1 MKNFFIAALVSLA
14 VMFIMAVITHL
25 LKVRLDFLV
34 GWFSCM
40 GYYITLNYLENKENG
55 DNG

>member
-1 MKNFFIAALVSLA
+1 MKKFFYAALVSLA
-14 VMFIMAVITHL
+14 VMFIMTVITHF

-40 GYYITLNYLENKENG
+40 GYYIILNYLENKER